1 MTLIFKYIF
10 LHTLQSKLRYEQDQA
25 ELEQRRREFEAEKAE
40 WEKRIESDKVSAQ
53 FSVLSSSLFQ
63 PALTNRFKPAST
75 VTDYR
80 PLLKPRNSSMSQ

>member
-1 MTLIFKYIF
+1 MTLIFEYIF

-40 WEKRIESDKVSAQ
+40 WEKRIESDKVSVQ

-63 PALTNRFKPAST
+63 PALNRFKPAST